1 MLRQSVTL
9 LRRGKQPL
17 GISSLP
23 SVYRFVPNAHK
34 PHQGGQYLFQQNM
47 LKTRDD
53 DLRLE
58 QQQRTRAM
66 QNSGAMGTQTA
77 QSEDDGIPIVSPA
90 GGFSSHR
97 GATDDVIQSELQS
110 LIAHDEFINGRGFN
124 DAQWYAEETQQKVN
138 ARLQE
143 QGTDISGIERMRA
156 EARAPDGTLLPQR
169 VVDNAY
175 FRNQF
180 EYDLVKDS
188 KMPVSMEYG
197 QLDMWAELPQY
208 SRDMYFVY
216 IISRRRNT
224 YAVCYDYDGYRL
236 LSPYSVGNRGLKGGD
251 KGFRS
256 EGSAEVAHQVT
267 SMYLNDLIPKIRD
280 HAVSKGRPLG
290 KTDKVDVVLRVLG
303 FFNGRAGG
311 VRALND
317 RSDFFTVR
325 YFEDITP
332 MPTVNGPRMPRAVH
346 R

>member
-1 MLRQSVTL
+1 MLRQSTVL
-9 LRRGKQPL
+9 LRRGKKPI
-17 GISSLP
+17 GISAVP
-23 SVYRFVPNAHK
+23 NVYRFVPNSHK
-34 PHQGGQYLFQQNM
+34 PHQGGQNFFQSNM

-58 QQQRTRAM
+58 QQQKARALSSSNLSSA
-66 QNSGAMGTQTA
+66 NSAVLDD
-77 QSEDDGIPIVSPA
+77 EDVRIVSPA
-90 GGFSSHR
+90 GGFAENR
-97 GATDDVIQSELQS
+97 MATEDVIQNELRA
-110 LIAHDEFINGRGFN
+110 LIAQDEFVNGRGYN
-124 DAQWYAEETQQKVN
+124 DKDWYDAETQRKIN
-138 ARLQE
+138 TKLQE
-143 QGTDISGIERMRA
+143 QGTDLAGIERLRA
-156 EARAPDGTLLPQR
+156 EARAPDGSLLPQR

-180 EYDLVKDS
+180 GYDLVKTS
-188 KMPVSMEYG
+188 KLPVTMEYG

-208 SRDMYFVY
+208 TRNMYFLY

-224 YAVCYDYDGYRL
+224 YAVCYDYDGLRL

-267 SMYLNDLIPKIRD
+267 SMYLNDLIPKVRE

-290 KTDKVDVVLRVLG
+290 KTDKIDVVLRVLG

-311 VRALND
+311 VRAVND
-317 RSDFFTVR
+317 RSDFFNVR